1 MELRSKSSDLLLRQ
15 LSKPP
20 RDPLDMESKVSQS
33 AYEWID
39 RHAELLTEI
48 LPKLRG
54 NMLISR
60 ELLG

>member
-1 MELRSKSSDLLLRQ
+1 
-15 LSKPP
+15 
-20 RDPLDMESKVSQS
+20 MESKVSQS